1 MPTAKGGGMEFSM
14 SVIKLEKI
22 SKKFGEKI
30 LFDGFSL
37 EIEQG
42 DYISIMGESGKG
54 KTTLLNILGLLETPD
69 SGNVTVF
76 GKKNPK
82 FLSKS
87 TRDLRRNEISY
98 LFQNYGLSDNDTV
111 EENLKIVLKYKKQS
125 STEKS
130 QNIDTALKQVGLSGF
145 EKRKIFTL
153 SGGEQQRVALAK
165 IILKNPKIILADEP
179 TGSLDSKNRDYVLNI
194 LRGFNKQGKTIVV
207 VTHDTEVAKHAYSFI
222 KL

>member
-1 MPTAKGGGMEFSM
+1 MVVM
-14 SVIKLEKI
+14 KLENI
-22 SKKFGEKI
+22 SKKFGEKTI
-30 LFDGFSL
+30 FDGFSL
-37 EIEQG
+37 EINQG
-42 DYISIMGESGKG
+42 DYVSIMGESGKG
-54 KTTLLNILGLLETPD
+54 KTTLLNILGMLETPD
-69 SGNVTVF
+69 SGTVTVC

-87 TRDLRRNEISY
+87 TKNLRRNEISY
-98 LFQNYGLSDNDTV
+98 LFQNYGLIDTDTV
-111 EENLKIVLKYKKQS
+111 EENLKLVLKYKNQS
-125 STEKS
+125 SKEKN
-130 QNIDTALKQVGLSGF
+130 QNIDVALKQVGLAGF
-145 EKRKIFTL
+145 QKRKIFTL

-194 LRGFNKQGKTIVV
+194 LKGLNKQGKTIVV